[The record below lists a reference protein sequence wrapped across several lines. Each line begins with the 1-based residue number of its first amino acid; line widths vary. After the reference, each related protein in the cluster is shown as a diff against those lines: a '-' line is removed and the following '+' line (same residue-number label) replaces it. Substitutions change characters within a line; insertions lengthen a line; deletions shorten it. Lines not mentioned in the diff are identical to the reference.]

1 MIGMILVTH
10 GRLAEE
16 FVHAMEHVVG
26 HQNDVATVCIGPSDD
41 MEARRKEIAQAR
53 WQSTLDTLQKAY
65 LQVLQ
70 ERRYFV
76 IVVNMSSSAYAK
88 VRDYV
93 PIVGPILTFA
103 AFLGAVWFAFRR
115 RVGDNWN
122 EAVSGWR
129 SR

>member
-1 MIGMILVTH
+1 MHPALFKLIRLLVRARLRRLVRGVRTPKGMAYTVVALGLMAVWIGPTM
-10 GRLAEE
+10 
-16 FVHAMEHVVG
+16 VVG
-26 HQNDVATVCIGPSDD
+26 WIHPRGDS
-41 MEARRKEIAQAR
+41 QA
-53 WQSTLDTLQKAY
+53 
-65 LQVLQ
+65 
-70 ERRYFV
+70 
-76 IVVNMSSSAYAK
+76 